1 MPAIA
6 GPPGF
11 RIEESTMITPR
22 PGHERGRASHGW
34 LHSFHSF
41 SFADYFDPK
50 HVQFGP
56 LRVINEDRIAAG
68 TGFGKHGHRDMEIV
82 SYVLDGALAHE
93 DSMGNRASIVPGEVQ
108 RMSAGTG
115 VLHSE
120 FNHNPSGETHFLQI
134 WILPDRGGI
143 APGYEQKMFG
153 PEEKR
158 GRLRLVLSPDGAEGS
173 VRIQQQARMYA
184 GLFDGDESATLAL
197 APDRLGYVHLA
208 RGAAKVN
215 GHVLRAGDALKFE
228 SEPNVDIEAGEG
240 AEVLVFD
247 LPRG

>member
-1 MPAIA
+1 
-6 GPPGF
+6 
-11 RIEESTMITPR
+11 MITPR
-22 PGHERGRASHGW
+22 PGNERGRASHGW

-120 FNHNPSGETHFLQI
+120 RNDNAAGETHFLQI
-134 WILPDRGGI
+134 WILPDKVGI
-143 APGYEQKMFG
+143 APGYEQKMFSAD
-153 PEEKR
+153 EKR
-158 GRLRLVLSPDGAEGS
+158 GRLRLVLSKDGTEGS
-173 VRIQQQARMYA
+173 VRIQQDARMYA
-184 GLFDGDESATLAL
+184 GLFDGDESATLPL
-197 APDRLGYVHLA
+197 ADGRLGYVHLA
-208 RGAAKVN
+208 RGCAKVN

-228 SEPNVDIEAGEG
+228 NEDAVAIEAGDG

-247 LPRG
+247 LPRD